1 MGIKQEVTLE
11 VFRCECKNCG
21 KESEIYRFSDF
32 EYGRRLLRTEDGI
45 DFGLEICY
53 KDKVFEE
60 VEKMVDSFCKDM
72 NIPKFRELKLA
83 EYFDKVFGLTC
94 DPINGKKIDASKAPV
109 CKYCGSDSIETFN
122 YQPPKEVE
130 LEVPLITHD
139 LWEQKSESEKE
150 TIINSALEKI
160 CS

>member
-1 MGIKQEVTLE
+1 VGIKQEVTLE
-11 VFRCECKNCG
+11 VFRCECRNCG
-21 KESEIYRFSDF
+21 KQSEIYRFSDF

-60 VEKMVDSFCKDM
+60 VEKMVDSFYEGVD
-72 NIPKFRELKLA
+72 IPNFRELKLA

-94 DPINGKKIDASKAPV
+94 DPINGKKIDASKLPT
-109 CKYCGSDSIETFN
+109 CKYCGSSNKETFE
-122 YQPPKEVE
+122 YQPPRFID

-139 LWEQKSESEKE
+139 LWEQKSESEKQI
-150 TIINSALEKI
+150 IINSALEKV